1 MMINLLLNTLKIF
14 YKMNANMIKT
24 QVFDN
29 PNLIA
34 NILIND
40 TIGLKFII
48 SYTSKA
54 YLIL

>member
-1 MMINLLLNTLKIF
+1 
-14 YKMNANMIKT
+14 MIKT

>member
-1 MMINLLLNTLKIF
+1 
-14 YKMNANMIKT
+14 MNANMIKT

-29 PNLIA
+29 PNIIA

>member
-1 MMINLLLNTLKIF
+1 MTTNLLLIMLKMF

-40 TIGLKFII
+40 TMGLKFII

>member
-1 MMINLLLNTLKIF
+1 MINVFEVNN
-14 YKMNANMIKT
+14 YNMNANIIKT
-24 QVFDN
+24 QVLDN

-34 NILIND
+34 NILINE
-40 TIGLKFII
+40 TIGLKFIM

>member
-1 MMINLLLNTLKIF
+1 MTINLLLITLKIF
-14 YKMNANMIKT
+14 YKMKANIIKT
-24 QVFDN
+24 QVLDN

-34 NILIND
+34 NKLIND

>member
-1 MMINLLLNTLKIF
+1 MTTNLLLIMLKMF

-48 SYTSKA
+48 SYISKA